1 MIYFL
6 ECLIISY
13 VTDEV
18 FLLKKPFKITEQECN
33 NFETEN
39 TLKLEVEIPFL
50 EHSSD
55 LEPRENKLRRVQS
68 NIDAYMIRCTALEQI
83 QDSAKEIKIVPLYVK
98 HFSIKTLDVIK
109 KTNNLLVRID
119 GIE

>member
-1 MIYFL
+1 MICFL

-18 FLLKKPFKITEQECN
+18 FLLKKPFKITEHECN

-39 TLKLEVEIPFL
+39 LLKLEVDIPIN
-50 EHSSD
+50 EYSSD
-55 LEPRENKLRRVQS
+55 LESRESKLKRVKG

-83 QDSAKEIKIVPLYVK
+83 QDSSKEIKIVPIYVK
-98 HFSIKTLDVIK
+98 HFSIKTLEVIK
-109 KTNNLLVRID
+109 RSNNLLVKID